1 MEARRSSLPEVK
13 QALQEGINR
22 IESMALV
29 HDIVSHY
36 DEDYI
41 GIRSIL

>member
-22 IESMALV
+22 IESMAFGSRYCVPL
-29 HDIVSHY
+29 
-36 DEDYI
+36 
-41 GIRSIL
+41 